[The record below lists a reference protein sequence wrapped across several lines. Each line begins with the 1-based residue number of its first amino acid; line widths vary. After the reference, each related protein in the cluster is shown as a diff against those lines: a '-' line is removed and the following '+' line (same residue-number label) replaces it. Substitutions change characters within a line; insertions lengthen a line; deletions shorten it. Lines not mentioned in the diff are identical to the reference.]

1 MFKRYILPILIF
13 VCCNLSVS
21 GQSSFDWREE
31 KNIYDQIYNAQL
43 NLSNGERTTI
53 HELAAKKPLLVTL
66 IFTRCTGVC
75 NPLLNGL
82 KQNLRDKTKSGG
94 FSVLVLSFDPRDS
107 LKDMQQLSRAFDL
120 NDDPDWK
127 FALADSIG
135 KVNTSVG
142 FYPVWDEAREQFDHD
157 AFIVGVNS
165 QGYITKKLIGM
176 RGLEE
181 LDLMIKSI
189 KNEFS
194 PTYRLPTESNLFSC
208 FNYDPK
214 TGKNKPGTGLLF
226 IAMPIVLSALLII
239 GIRFK
244 VRKSN

>member
-94 FSVLVLSFDPRDS
+94 FSVLVLSVDPRDS

-165 QGYITKKLIGM
+165 QG
-176 RGLEE
+176 
-181 LDLMIKSI
+181 
-189 KNEFS
+189 
-194 PTYRLPTESNLFSC
+194 
-208 FNYDPK
+208 
-214 TGKNKPGTGLLF
+214 
-226 IAMPIVLSALLII
+226 
-239 GIRFK
+239 
-244 VRKSN
+244 